1 MCAKE
6 IGSKM
11 KQKEPIG
18 DDDSISEEIMDKLH
32 AQTLTVEDLRVRI
45 NF

>member
-11 KQKEPIG
+11 KRKEPIG
-18 DDDSISEEIMDKLH
+18 DDDTISQEIMDKLQ
-32 AQTLTVEDLRVRI
+32 AQALTSEDLKVSSKL
-45 NF
+45 